1 MSAETFLTGPE
12 DVVLLTATPDGPFP
26 STDETVQTLGS
37 LPLGARL
44 VLRCRKDWRTAAVAA
59 FEPALERIVLTVASP
74 SGHTYRVRRP
84 ADSPLA
90 FHGSIPILSDRD
102 SNGWRVSLARYDAR
116 W

>member
-1 MSAETFLTGPE
+1 MSAELERPPIAEAVTLSATGGLDLSRADAP
-12 DVVLLTATPDGPFP
+12 AR
-26 STDETVQTLGS
+26 TLAE

-59 FEPALERIVLTVASP
+59 VALDQITLAVCSP

-84 ADSPLA
+84 ATAPLV
-90 FHGSIPILSDRD
+90 FDGHIPILTDRAHAD
-102 SNGWRVSLARYDAR
+102 WRVALARYDAR